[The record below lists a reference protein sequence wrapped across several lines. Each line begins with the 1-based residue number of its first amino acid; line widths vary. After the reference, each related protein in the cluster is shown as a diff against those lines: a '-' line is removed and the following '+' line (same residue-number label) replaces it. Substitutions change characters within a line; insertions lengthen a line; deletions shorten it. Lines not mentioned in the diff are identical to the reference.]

1 MNRFFTTDLRNWK
14 LRNFLITNQV
24 ILFGFYSSSKS
35 LDRMKI
41 SYINLQEIQ
50 CFEWL
55 EPILDLKHYL
65 NLKHWLY
72 INFQTTN
79 RLMHKI
85 WHKIVMQ
92 GEQFM
97 VSSKM
102 GVALHIS
109 TKVLMCPSSFTKFLN
124 TKPPP
129 QPNKPTLNSPN
140 LKLSSIDEVAYC
152 LLKK

>member
-1 MNRFFTTDLRNWK
+1 MLYKSNVVTRLGMVSVATLVTCERACIVERAIFSFF
-14 LRNFLITNQV
+14 
-24 ILFGFYSSSKS
+24 S
-35 LDRMKI
+35 
-41 SYINLQEIQ
+41 NLQEMQ

-55 EPILDLKHYL
+55 ELILDPKHYL

-102 GVALHIS
+102 GVPLHIS
-109 TKVLMCPSSFTKFLN
+109 TKVLMCPSSSTKFLN